1 MVIELLKFKVAPARR
16 EEFIHNDAEIW
27 TPIIASSPGFLGKE
41 VWINPA
47 EPTEVI
53 MVIRWATCEQW
64 KSFPQELLH
73 RTEKKFAEA
82 MGKSYQMLESLE
94 YQVRQ
99 FPSTHP

>member
-1 MVIELLKFKVAPARR
+1 MLIEWLKFKVAPERR
-16 EEFIHNDAEIW
+16 EEFIDNDAEIW
-27 TPIIASSPGFLGKE
+27 TPVIASSPGFLGKE
-41 VWINPA
+41 VWINPT

-64 KSFPQELLH
+64 KSFPQELLD
-73 RTEKKFAEA
+73 RTEEKFAQA

-94 YQVRQ
+94 YQVRK